1 MGSGTILLQL
11 QLDSPGRGW
20 PPGAPHSHPWE
31 PSSSTFVLGIM
42 EPLLPETAEG
52 SDARARPNEDARMGA
67 VLGELEVTGT
77 EGDRDGRRDALV
89 LRHHGLGAHAR
100 QGLGIWGGGMV
111 GRGSVGG
118 CREDNEL
125 RFDSQI
131 LQPASYADQTHHHL
145 APGSL

>member
-1 MGSGTILLQL
+1 
-11 QLDSPGRGW
+11 
-20 PPGAPHSHPWE
+20 
-31 PSSSTFVLGIM
+31 M

-52 SDARARPNEDARMGA
+52 SNARARPDEDARMGT

-100 QGLGIWGGGMV
+100 QGLGIWRGGMV

-118 CREDNEL
+118 AEKIM
-125 RFDSQI
+125 SQNLI
-131 LQPASYADQTHHHL
+131 PKSCTLLHTL
-145 APGSL
+145 ARHTITSPRGPFEKG